1 MLEAELEGHRAE
13 LRQLQSILS
22 HRDIP
27 NDMLCPISC
36 EIMKDPVLCVEDGHT
51 YERVAVEQWFATGAR
66 TSPATSQHLE
76 STALAPNHIVRKLIA
91 ALLEEHR
98 G

>member
-1 MLEAELEGHRAE
+1 M
-13 LRQLQSILS
+13 
-22 HRDIP
+22 
-27 NDMLCPISC
+27 CPITC

-76 STALAPNHIVRKLIA
+76 STALAPNHVVRKLIA

>member
-1 MLEAELEGHRAE
+1 
-13 LRQLQSILS
+13 
-22 HRDIP
+22 
-27 NDMLCPISC
+27 
-36 EIMKDPVLCVEDGHT
+36 MKDPVLCVEDGHT

-66 TSPATSQHLE
+66 TSPATSRTSGRRRSLR
-76 STALAPNHIVRKLIA
+76 TTRVRKLIA